1 MRFFLH
7 MTENIL
13 GVKIQ
18 KLFAK
23 KKEQKICFR
32 IKNCCNLK
40 LPQTVPQDVYDRKC
54 CIQTLE
60 TNFSM
65 L

>member
-1 MRFFLH
+1 MRFFLY

-23 KKEQKICFR
+23 KKEQK
-32 IKNCCNLK
+32 NLFQDQK
-40 LPQTVPQDVYDRKC
+40 L
-54 CIQTLE
+54 LE
-60 TNFSM
+60 PKITPNSSPRC